1 VVYKNSNL
9 DTVFIQFLNTTQTF
23 QNLCSLCSM
32 CGLQVFEKLQ
42 QASFPFEADSLELFL

>member
-1 VVYKNSNL
+1 
-9 DTVFIQFLNTTQTF
+9 
-23 QNLCSLCSM
+23 M